1 MCKCVAWHITGI
13 WVTTLSSCMLLICFN
28 RWPSPIQT
36 TYLQGEKNT
45 YLRLWFPFA
54 IWLCIFLKVPRDE
67 PQRAA
72 LKTTTGGQKYQRE
85 SHRQSVQQG
94 GVDNHWGITEFT
106 VMNSQHVTVIYKK
119 WNRILQNLSK
129 ESKCTVMHCLLSV
142 RTITLGFCFCF
153 FKNWAT
159 AVRLLNQTTQASLH
173 SPPASVSLGR
183 PSPCCWFITVA
194 SLDHFWRQHVNL
206 FPKMTCWCNYRL
218 IDHTA
223 RQTFFFL

>member
-13 WVTTLSSCMLLICFN
+13 WVTPLSSCMLLICFN

-142 RTITLGFCFCF
+142 RTITLGFF
-153 FKNWAT
+153 F
-159 AVRLLNQTTQASLH
+159 
-173 SPPASVSLGR
+173 
-183 PSPCCWFITVA
+183 
-194 SLDHFWRQHVNL
+194 
-206 FPKMTCWCNYRL
+206 
-218 IDHTA
+218 
-223 RQTFFFL
+223 FFFLKLSYSSSTVESDHTGQPSLPACISKPRSPITLLLVHHCCFLGPLLKTTC

>member
-142 RTITLGFCFCF
+142 RTITLGFCF
-153 FKNWAT
+153 
-159 AVRLLNQTTQASLH
+159 
-173 SPPASVSLGR
+173 
-183 PSPCCWFITVA
+183 
-194 SLDHFWRQHVNL
+194 
-206 FPKMTCWCNYRL
+206 
-218 IDHTA
+218 
-223 RQTFFFL
+223 FFF

>member
-13 WVTTLSSCMLLICFN
+13 WVTPLSSCMLLICFN

-142 RTITLGFCFCF
+142 RTITLGFFFF

-159 AVRLLNQTTQASLH
+159 AARLLNQTTQASLH